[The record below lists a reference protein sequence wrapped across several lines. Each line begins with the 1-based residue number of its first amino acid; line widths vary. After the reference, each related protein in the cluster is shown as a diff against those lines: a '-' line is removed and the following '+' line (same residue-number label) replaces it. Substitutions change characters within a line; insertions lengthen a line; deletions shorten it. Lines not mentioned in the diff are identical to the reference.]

1 MRWPLYVALAAL
13 ALGAALAGL
22 RESAAVPWFMV
33 AVGLLASTLGLGVG
47 LVASGLASLLL
58 FFQGVLDLFA
68 LAALFLTAFLSH
80 EVGKGLHQAHARA
93 KLLAQTHGL
102 LAEALEALPRAR
114 NREELLK
121 SLPERLARLGERGH
135 VGVWVPE
142 RQGLRLL
149 AAHPSLSVETIPYGG
164 VVGRAYREGRPVYVS
179 DVRRDPDYIAP
190 PDHKA
195 LAELAL
201 PLRERGE
208 VVAVLNLER
217 DRTFPE
223 ELQEGLKRF
232 AQAVSLQLSR
242 LADEEERRLV
252 AELSLALQSAS
263 RLEEAAAKALALLV
277 RALGLEAGAFW
288 EVRGAR
294 MVCLAAHGVEE
305 PTLRK
310 VLEEGLPYGVGLAW
324 RVYETRSPLF
334 TARYAEEDR
343 TVPALRLLDWRT
355 FAALPVP
362 TPGAP
367 RARRVFVVGQRAERL
382 WRKSEVDLLLLASRT
397 LGLGLERLTEKARHE
412 AVNRIFLELLEKPP
426 EELYQAVLEEAIR
439 QVPGAEAGSLLVWED
454 GAYRYKAAHGYDLE
468 GLKEVA
474 FTREAQLRW
483 YGLGEEKAL
492 QGEPR
497 LLSVEERP
505 IAEISHETAPPEIID
520 TAGKPRRSRPTSA
533 SPSPTRGRSWPTST
547 WTTSTTPTPSARTP
561 WRPPASSPRPSPPS
575 STKSAPGSSWKRP
588 PSPPPSRACP
598 TAGPLTA
605 FWKRSSSGRSAT
617 ATPLPSRSWTS
628 KASSR

>member
-22 RESAAVPWFMV
+22 RESAAVPWLMV
-33 AVGLLASTLGLGVG
+33 AVGLVASVFGLGAG
-47 LVASGLASLLL
+47 LAALGLASPLLA
-58 FFQGVLDLFA
+58 FQGTLDPSS
-68 LAALFLTAFLSH
+68 LAALLLAALLS
-80 EVGKGLHQAHARA
+80 EGVGRSLRQAHRRA
-93 KLLAQTHGL
+93 EYLAQTHGL

-343 TVPALRLLDWRT
+343 TVPALTAPGLAHLRR
-355 FAALPVP
+355 PP
-362 TPGAP
+362 RPHPGGAP
-367 RARRVFVVGQRAERL
+367 GEADFCGGPEGGEALAE
-382 WRKSEVDLLLLASRT
+382 K
-397 LGLGLERLTEKARHE
+397 
-412 AVNRIFLELLEKPP
+412 
-426 EELYQAVLEEAIR
+426 
-439 QVPGAEAGSLLVWED
+439 
-454 GAYRYKAAHGYDLE
+454 
-468 GLKEVA
+468 
-474 FTREAQLRW
+474 
-483 YGLGEEKAL
+483 
-492 QGEPR
+492 
-497 LLSVEERP
+497 
-505 IAEISHETAPPEIID
+505 
-520 TAGKPRRSRPTSA
+520 
-533 SPSPTRGRSWPTST
+533 RG
-547 WTTSTTPTPSARTP
+547 
-561 WRPPASSPRPSPPS
+561 
-575 STKSAPGSSWKRP
+575 G
-588 PSPPPSRACP
+588 PPPPRFPHPGPRAGTP
-598 TAGPLTA
+598 HGKGPA
-605 FWKRSSSGRSAT
+605 RGG
-617 ATPLPSRSWTS
+617 
-628 KASSR
+628 